1 MRHISKVM
9 CSFAEISSP
18 SPPNLLLVLSK
29 TCLEMEQ
36 NGVHILVNIRFIV
49 FTKNNNSS
57 CFFFLFKITLV
68 DDLYE
73 IDSENSAVL
82 THETE
87 ICAEMRE
94 TAQTLLD
101 AYVRLQGANISQVYQ
116 YYIIHTHMNMGMY
129 T

>member
-36 NGVHILVNIRFIV
+36 NGVHILVNSQV
-49 FTKNNNSS
+49 YSFTKIIITSFS
-57 CFFFLFKITLV
+57 FLFQITLV

-101 AYVRLQGANISQVYQ
+101 AYVRLQGTNISQVLQ
-116 YYIIHTHMNMGMY
+116 YI
-129 T
+129 